1 MENTSEHPCFIA
13 SFHDLAPHSQDVCE
27 EVLRSLKEWG
37 VNRCSL
43 LVVPK
48 WHDGQ
53 TIDQH
58 PDFLNW
64 IRERRDEGHEI
75 SLHGCTHQA
84 ERVRGGLFSQ
94 AVGRIYTAGEGEFYQ
109 ISAQD
114 AQSRIRL
121 GLKLLSDA
129 GLPVRGFTPP
139 AWLLSA
145 EAREALAENHL
156 LYTTE
161 WNCVDLLQYNRKIIA
176 PTLVYSSRSAW
187 RRWTSIRWV
196 KIWERFN
203 RGKPV
208 IRLAIHPIDWSFA
221 AVRESIRTVV
231 IHLKK
236 TRTPMTYLELA
247 QSNERRHP

>member
-1 MENTSEHPCFIA
+1 MQNTHDHPCFVV
-13 SFHDLAPHSQDVCE
+13 SFHDLAPHTQDICE

-37 VNRCSL
+37 VDRCSL

-58 PDFLNW
+58 PEFLNW

-84 ERVRGGLFSQ
+84 ERVRGGLISQ
-94 AVGRIYTAGEGEFYQ
+94 TVGRIYTAGEGEFYQ
-109 ISAQD
+109 LSAQE
-114 AQSRIRL
+114 AQQKIHV
-121 GLKLLSDA
+121 GLNLLSDA

-145 EAREALAENHL
+145 EARRALAETDL
-156 LYTTE
+156 LYTTK
-161 WNCVDLLQYNRKIIA
+161 WNFVDVLQGDRKIPA
-176 PTLVYSSRSAW
+176 PALVYSSRSAW

-196 KIWERFN
+196 KLWERCN
-203 RGKPV
+203 RNKPV
-208 IRLAIHPIDWSFA
+208 LRLAVHPIDWSFA
-221 AVRESIRTVV
+221 AIRESIRTLVLR
-231 IHLKK
+231 LKE
-236 TRTPMTYLELA
+236 TRMPVTYLELV
-247 QSNERRHP
+247 QQNWTKRL